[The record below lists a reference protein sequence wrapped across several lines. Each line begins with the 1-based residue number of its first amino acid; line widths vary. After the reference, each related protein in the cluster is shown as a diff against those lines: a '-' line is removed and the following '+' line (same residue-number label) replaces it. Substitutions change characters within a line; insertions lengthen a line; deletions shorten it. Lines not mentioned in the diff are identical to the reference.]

1 LVNIAFRRGT
11 MDDVHQSLPACDT
24 GPGVR
29 VAHRRRFNP
38 TSGGPMTAVLTLL
51 SNALPVRWRGA
62 TVLALLVLLLGNAQA
77 ATIPAGFT
85 ETQIATGLDP
95 TTMAF
100 APDGRLFLCEKPG
113 RVRVVKNN
121 ALLATP
127 FVDISSVVDNYNER
141 GLMSVCFDPQ
151 FSSNGWIYLYYT
163 RKEGTRRFHRVGR
176 YTAGGDVASGGESVI
191 IDLSDLG
198 GAGNHNGGGMRFG
211 ADGKLYI
218 STGENANGG
227 NAQNTGNQLGKLLR
241 INKDGTIPS
250 DNPNY
255 ATYSGNNRAIVALG
269 LRNAF
274 TLAVQRTTGLLFVN
288 DVGASYEE
296 INRYDTNAAPVHRNY
311 GWNSIDGP
319 IGSQT
324 PPSGYVNPVHA
335 YNTNKSAICGGDFYN
350 PLSPGADAFPAS
362 YNGKFFFCDYA
373 GWIKYVDPSTG
384 TRTDFATSAA
394 RPIDVEVAPD
404 GALWYIAR
412 AGMGGGSE
420 ADNTSSSNGSLWRMR
435 WTGGGQAT
443 RVAFT
448 QQPTTVDAGA
458 TIAPAVR
465 VAIQDSA
472 GNTVTSSTAT
482 VTVAIGTNPGGA
494 ALGGTT
500 SVAAVNGVAT
510 FGNLSLNNAGT
521 GYTLTAS
528 SSGLTGATSSTFN
541 VQARVTAPMI
551 TPDGGSYSG
560 PVWVQ
565 IATATSGTTI
575 RYTID
580 GSTPNGSSSI
590 YTAPFQRTGTTTV
603 RAYAT
608 RSGFSDSAVATA
620 TITIAGSS
628 AYGMDYRPP
637 VSGIAM
643 PAAVSGSLPTT
654 LSGTGV
660 FTTASSLTVKP
671 GVVPFDVINPLW
683 SDNADKR
690 RWVALPGTAKIG
702 FNATG
707 EFTWP
712 GGTVLV
718 KHFEI
723 AKSGGGTRRLETRLL
738 VLDAGGGNGYG
749 VTYKWRADN
758 SEADL
763 VASGG
768 LDEVLSDVAGAPTWR
783 YPSRDQCLQ
792 CHTTAAGFVLGPKTR
807 QLNRTYAYPTGRS
820 DNQLRTWN
828 YLQMFTNRIDEGTI
842 GGLRKL
848 VALSDTGAPLETR
861 VRSYLDSNCAGCHRP
876 GGTGAAFD
884 TRFDVAID
892 QQGIIHGGL
901 RDALGISG
909 AKVVVPRDLAKSV
922 MHLRMQSND
931 PARRMPPVGRNVMHT
946 AAVDLVAQW
955 IGALPNGSGLKG
967 EYWTNQNKTFTGS
980 PTATRTDAVVDFNWG
995 SGSPA
1000 SGVGVDTFTV
1010 RWTGKVQ
1017 PAASESYTF
1026 FTTTDDG
1033 VRLWVNNQLV
1043 IDSWVDQGPTE
1054 RSGTIALT
1062 GGTPYDVRMEY
1073 FENGGGAEAA
1083 LRWSSPSIAKAVV
1096 PMYRL
1101 FPASGS
1107 GQTFASLVVTP
1118 ASATVVNGGSV
1129 RFRGEAR
1136 DSSGAPLSSQPTIT
1150 WNVSGGGSIAA
1161 DGTFTPDAV
1170 GGPHTVT
1177 GSATVGGVTHNDTS
1191 SVTVA
1196 AAFSTRINFQPATAA
1211 VPSGW
1216 QVDAGLVYGTRGN
1229 GLTYGWNAEVADSL
1243 RDRNLLSDQT
1253 RDTLVH
1259 LQKTTVPDAVW
1270 EIAVPNGTYQVVAV
1284 SGDAGHYDSVFRTT
1298 AEGQIIIDGTPTSGT
1313 RFIETVTG
1321 GARVIVN
1328 DGRLTLRSG
1337 SGAANNKLNYVEIV
1351 QVPVAIQ

>member
-1 LVNIAFRRGT
+1 MTATSMLSRCR
-11 MDDVHQSLPACDT
+11 H
-24 GPGVR
+24 R
-29 VAHRRRFNP
+29 VL
-38 TSGGPMTAVLTLL
+38 SGGFAVFF
-51 SNALPVRWRGA
+51 
-62 TVLALLVLLLGNAQA
+62 LVLVIGSAHA
-77 ATIPAGFT
+77 ATIPAGFA

-95 TTMAF
+95 TTMTF

-113 RVRVVKNN
+113 RVRVIKNG

-127 FVDISSVVDNYNER
+127 FADFTSVVDNTNER
-141 GLMSVCFDPQ
+141 GLMSVCFDPS
-151 FSSNGWIYLYYT
+151 FSSNNWVYVYYT

-176 YTAGGDVASGGESVI
+176 YTASGDVASGGESVI

-198 GAGNHNGGGMRFG
+198 GAGNHNGGGLRFG
-211 ADGKLYI
+211 QDGKLYI
-218 STGENANGG
+218 STGENANGA

-241 INKDGTIPS
+241 INKDGSIPT

-255 ATYSGNNRAIVALG
+255 NNANYTGNNRAIVALG

-274 TLAVQRTTGLLFVN
+274 TLAVQRTTGLLYVN

-296 INRYDTNAAPVHRNY
+296 IHRYDTNVAPIHRNY
-311 GWNSIDGP
+311 GWSTIDGP

-324 PPSGYVNPVHA
+324 APSGYANPVHA

-350 PLSPGADAFPAS
+350 PLSPGGDAFPSS
-362 YNGKFFFCDYA
+362 YTGKYFFCDYT
-373 GWIKYVDPSTG
+373 GWIKYLDPSSG
-384 TRTDFATSAA
+384 TRTDFATSVA
-394 RPIDVEVAPD
+394 RPIDVEIAPD

-412 AGMGGGSE
+412 AGMGGGSD
-420 ADNTSSSNGSLWRMR
+420 ADNTSTTNGSLWRMR
-435 WTGGGQAT
+435 WTGGGQAN
-443 RVAFT
+443 RVAFI
-448 QQPTTVDAGA
+448 QQPSTINAGA
-458 TIAPAVR
+458 TISPAVR
-465 VAIQDSA
+465 VAIQDSS

-494 ALGGTT
+494 TLAGTT
-500 SVAAVNGVAT
+500 TVAAVNGVAT
-510 FGNLSLNNAGT
+510 FSNLSLNNVGS
-521 GYTLTAS
+521 GYTLTVS
-528 SSGLTGATSSTFN
+528 SSGLSGATSSTFN
-541 VQARVTAPMI
+541 VQAQVATPVI

-565 IATATSGTTI
+565 ITTATSGTTI
-575 RYTID
+575 RYTTD
-580 GSTPNGSSSI
+580 GSTPNGSSST
-590 YTAPFQRTGTTTV
+590 YSGPFQRTATTTV

-608 RSGFSDSAVATA
+608 RSDFSDSTVALATISVNGATA
-620 TITIAGSS
+620 
-628 AYGMDYRPP
+628 YGIDYRPP
-637 VSGIAM
+637 VTGIAM
-643 PAAVSGSLPTT
+643 PAAVTGTMPGT

-660 FTTASSLTVKP
+660 FSTASSLTVKP
-671 GVVPFDVINPLW
+671 GVVPYDMINPLW

-723 AKSGGGTRRLETRLL
+723 AKSGGGTRRLETRVL
-738 VLDAGGGNGYG
+738 VLDAAGTNGYG

-763 VASGG
+763 VAAGG
-768 LDEVLSDVAGAPTWR
+768 QDEVLSDVAGSPTWR

-792 CHTTAAGFVLGPKTR
+792 CHTTTAGFVLGPKTR
-807 QLNRTYAYPTGRS
+807 QLNRSYAYPSGRS

-828 YLQMFTNRIDEGTI
+828 YLQMFSNRIDEGAI
-842 GGLRKL
+842 AGLRKL
-848 VALSDTGAPLETR
+848 VSITDTGASVETR

-876 GGTGAAFD
+876 GGSGAAFD
-884 TRFDVAID
+884 TRFDVAMD
-892 QQGIIHGGL
+892 QQAIIHGDL

-931 PARRMPPVGRNVMHT
+931 PVRRMPPVGRNVVHS
-946 AAVDLVAQW
+946 AAVDLIAQW
-955 IGALPNGSGLKG
+955 IGALPNGSGLTG
-967 EYWTNQNKTFTGS
+967 EYWTNQDKTFTG
-980 PTATRTDAVVDFNWG
+980 TATVTRTDAVVDFTWG
-995 SGSPA
+995 NGSPDA
-1000 SGVGVDTFTV
+1000 AITADKFTV

-1017 PAASESYTF
+1017 PAVSETYTF

-1043 IDSWVDQGPTE
+1043 IDQWVDQAPTE
-1054 RSGTIALT
+1054 SSGSIALT
-1062 GGTPYDVRMEY
+1062 GGTQYDVKLEY
-1073 FENGGGAEAA
+1073 FENGGGAEAE
-1083 LRWSSPSIAKAVV
+1083 LRWSSPSTFKAIV

-1101 FPASGS
+1101 FPASGGS
-1107 GQTFASLVVTP
+1107 QTFASLVVTP

-1136 DSSGAPLSSQPTIT
+1136 DGSGAPLSSQPTIT
-1150 WNVSGGGSIAA
+1150 WTVSGGGSIAA
-1161 DGTFTPDAV
+1161 DGTFTPSTV
-1170 GGPHTVT
+1170 GGPYTVT
-1177 GSATVGGVTHNDTS
+1177 GSATVSGVTRTNTS
-1191 SVTVA
+1191 QVTVT
-1196 AAFSTRINFQPATAA
+1196 AAFSAKINFQPASSP

-1216 QVDAGLVYGTRGN
+1216 QVDAGLVYGSRGN
-1229 GLTYGWNAEVADSL
+1229 GLTYGWNAGVADTL
-1243 RDRNLLSDQT
+1243 RDRNLLSDQS

-1259 LQKTTVPDAVW
+1259 LQKPTVPDAVW
-1270 EIAVPNGTYQVVAV
+1270 ELAVPNGTYQVVAV
-1284 SGDAGHYDSVFRTT
+1284 SGDPGYFDGVFKTT
-1298 AEGQIIIDGTPTSGT
+1298 AEGTLIINGTPTTGN
-1313 RFIETVTG
+1313 RFVETVTG
-1321 GARVIVN
+1321 GATVIVS

-1337 SGAANNKLNYVEIV
+1337 SGAANNKLNSVEVV